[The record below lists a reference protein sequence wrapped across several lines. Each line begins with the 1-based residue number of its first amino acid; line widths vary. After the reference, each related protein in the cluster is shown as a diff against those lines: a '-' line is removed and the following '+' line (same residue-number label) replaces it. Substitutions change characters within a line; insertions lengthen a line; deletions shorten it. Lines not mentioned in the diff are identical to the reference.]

1 VSRSLS
7 STGSSSS
14 KADSYVELTNT
25 LWTIMGGLFGNP
37 SPLYQSSRACH
48 TSDRFDVFC
57 LVPFTQSHCL

>member
-1 VSRSLS
+1 MSRSLS

-25 LWTIMGGLFGNP
+25 LWTIIGGGGESF
-37 SPLYQSSRACH
+37 SPLYQS
-48 TSDRFDVFC
+48 SDRFDVFC